1 MIILKEISKRERA
14 LSLFGPVPKTRSE
27 PARPTTE
34 RTGVRERDFKNNAS
48 SFYVDV
54 FQSQVRSS
62 PLVNSHF
69 GVGTWHCHTSTR
81 TRPTLTQTWNALLAK
96 FSRWVF
102 EVRETVV
109 LWVLINWLIFF
120 DDRLKVR
127 EILTVWTPRGAST
140 TGRHRK
146 KKKELFRDL
155 RVFHEIHSKV
165 KRSFQVNLPIL
176 YNQEIP

>member
-81 TRPTLTQTWNALLAK
+81 TRPTLTQTWNALLENLVDE
-96 FSRWVF
+96 FSRWERQWYFGFWSIDWFFLTTVSKWGKF
-102 EVRETVV
+102 WRCGLPEAPLQPDVIERKRKSYFGICECSTKSIRKWNVR
-109 LWVLINWLIFF
+109 
-120 DDRLKVR
+120 
-127 EILTVWTPRGAST
+127 
-140 TGRHRK
+140 
-146 KKKELFRDL
+146 
-155 RVFHEIHSKV
+155 SK
-165 KRSFQVNLPIL
+165 
-176 YNQEIP
+176 